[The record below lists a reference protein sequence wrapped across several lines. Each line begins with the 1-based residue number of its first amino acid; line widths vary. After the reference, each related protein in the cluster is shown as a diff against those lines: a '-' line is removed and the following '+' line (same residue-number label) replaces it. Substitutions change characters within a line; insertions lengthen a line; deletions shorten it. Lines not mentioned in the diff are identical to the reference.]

1 MDYLDSILILRAL
14 IEKNSEEGGSS
25 YTDDNKLAHDGE
37 MVSRSIAVEDITEE
51 NTTTTSSVQNEGKG
65 IAGLD
70 IQGGIQVLRDCWET
84 VRRRAPLRLDQCRVK
99 AVTRD
104 GCKDLGLA

>member
-1 MDYLDSILILRAL
+1 LQA
-14 IEKNSEEGGSS
+14 
-25 YTDDNKLAHDGE
+25 A
-37 MVSRSIAVEDITEE
+37 
-51 NTTTTSSVQNEGKG
+51 GKG

-70 IQGGIQVLRDCWET
+70 IQGGIQVLRDCWES
-84 VRRRAPLRLDQCRVK
+84 VRRRAPQRLDQCRMK